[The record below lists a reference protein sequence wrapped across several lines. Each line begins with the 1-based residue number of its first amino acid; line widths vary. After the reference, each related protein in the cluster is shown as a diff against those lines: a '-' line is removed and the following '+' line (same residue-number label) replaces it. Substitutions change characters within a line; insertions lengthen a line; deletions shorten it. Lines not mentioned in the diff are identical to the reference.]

1 MKKPFFKRVVV
12 VVIDGL
18 GAGELPDAARYGDS
32 GSDTLDNTA
41 RAVGGL
47 ALENLSS
54 MGLGCIEGVDLI
66 EKPSSPIASYGRM
79 AEASPGKDTSTG
91 HWEMAGVILK
101 KPFATFPDG
110 FPPEMLEKFSALTG
124 YGALWAKPA
133 SGTEIIERFG
143 KVHIE
148 SHRLIIYTSADSVFQ
163 IAAHEDI
170 VPLKELYGVCREARG
185 FLNEY
190 NIERVI
196 ARPFTGPP
204 GAFTRTAGRRDF
216 SMGPPAKTLLE
227 RVRERGV
234 HVTGIGKIGDIFAH
248 RGIDD
253 ELHTTSDSDGLDK
266 TVEAVKSPRE
276 GPAFIFT
283 NLVEFDMLY
292 GHRND
297 PRGCAGVLKNIDKR
311 IPGITALLTE
321 DDLFIITGD
330 HGCDPTTPSTDH
342 SREYAPLIVYGKGL
356 RGGVNLG
363 TRKTFADL
371 GASIAEAFAIPPLG
385 EGQSF
390 LPSVLK

>member
-1 MKKPFFKRVVV
+1 

-18 GAGELPDAARYGDS
+18 GAGELPDAGKYGDT
-32 GSDTLDNTA
+32 GSDTLDNTS

-47 ALENLSS
+47 KLKNLSS
-54 MGLGCIEGVDLI
+54 MGLGCIEGVDFI
-66 EKPSSPIASYGRM
+66 KKAGSPIASYGRM
-79 AEASPGKDTSTG
+79 AEASPGKDTATG

-110 FPPEMLEKFSALTG
+110 FPPGMLEKFTSLTG
-124 YGALWAKPA
+124 FGVLWGKPA
-133 SGTEIIERFG
+133 SGTEIIERLG
-143 KVHIE
+143 GEHIE
-148 SHRLIIYTSADSVFQ
+148 SQRLIVYTSADSVFQ

-170 VPLKELYGVCREARG
+170 VPVEELYRVCRAARG
-185 FLNEY
+185 LLNEY

-204 GAFTRTAGRRDF
+204 GAFTRTAKRRDL
-216 SMGPPAKTLLE
+216 SMGPPGKTLLE
-227 RVRERGV
+227 MAVEAGV

-248 RGIDD
+248 RGVGD
-253 ELHTTSDSDGLDK
+253 EVHTVSDSDGVDR
-266 TVEAVKSPRE
+266 TIEALKSTRE
-276 GPAFIFT
+276 GPSFIFT

-297 PRGCAGVLKNIDKR
+297 PRGCAGALKNIDGR
-311 IPGITALLTE
+311 IPEITGLLTE

-342 SREYAPLIVYGKGL
+342 SREYAPLIVYGKGI
-356 RGGVNLG
+356 RGGVNLD

-371 GASIAEAFAIPPLG
+371 GASVAAALG
-385 EGQSF
+385 IDPSPEGESF
-390 LPSVLK
+390 LHSVLK